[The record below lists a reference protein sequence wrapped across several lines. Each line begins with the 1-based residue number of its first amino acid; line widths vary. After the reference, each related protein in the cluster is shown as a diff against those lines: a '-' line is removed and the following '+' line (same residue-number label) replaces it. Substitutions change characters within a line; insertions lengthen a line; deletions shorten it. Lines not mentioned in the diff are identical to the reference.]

1 MPQLTTRRKIR
12 NAAIRLFAEKGFA
25 ATTTREICERAKISK
40 PVLYYHF
47 RSKDELYRE
56 LFLDACT
63 ESRRRLAEAAKRGKN
78 VRQKLV
84 EVLAEDF
91 ALTRK
96 DPKLSLMLFRMVFA
110 PGKDEPAV
118 DYIGMGMEWLRLLAG
133 IISEGIRDGKMKGRP
148 REIAEAFMGI
158 HLIYTISY
166 LFLREPE
173 IDRALARRI
182 VNLVLGGCSR

>member
-1 MPQLTTRRKIR
+1 MPELTTRRRIR

-25 ATTTREICERAKISK
+25 ATSTREICERAHVTK

-47 RSKDELYRE
+47 RSKDDLYRE
-56 LFLDACT
+56 LFVDACN
-63 ESRRRLAEAAKRGKN
+63 ESRRRLAEAAKRGRDA
-78 VRQKLV
+78 RQKLV
-84 EVLAEDF
+84 DVLAEDF

-96 DPKLSLMLFRMVFA
+96 DPKLSLMLFRMIFA
-110 PGKDEPAV
+110 PGKDEPTV

-133 IISEGIRDGKMKGRP
+133 IVSEGVRGGEIKGKP

-166 LFLREPE
+166 LFLREPPL
-173 IDRALARRI
+173 DRPLARRI
-182 VNLVLGGCSR
+182 VNLVFGGCTR